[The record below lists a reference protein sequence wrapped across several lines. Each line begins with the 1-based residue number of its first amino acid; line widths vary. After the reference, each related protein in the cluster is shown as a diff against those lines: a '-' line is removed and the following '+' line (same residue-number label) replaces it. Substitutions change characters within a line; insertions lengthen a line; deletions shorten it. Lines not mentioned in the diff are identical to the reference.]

1 LATRGRPKT
10 FENSDALEKALELFW
25 TNGYEATSLSELIDV
40 MGISR
45 QSMYNT
51 FGNKHQLFIQCLE
64 YYINIQTDEM
74 SQLFTSELHAE
85 EKLTGLFNKME
96 SYFNCTETKGCLVS
110 IVIQEMAQKD
120 EQVKNIL
127 DEKYS
132 RNFKSFHVFFSDA
145 ITSGEI
151 KSSLAGNELADL
163 LDSILLSVSSLCK
176 LPNRNTQIKNLF
188 KIFLKQIQFV
198 H

>member
-1 LATRGRPKT
+1 LVARGRPKT
-10 FENSDALEKALELFW
+10 FENSKALESAMDLFW
-25 TNGYEATSLSELIDV
+25 KNGYEATSLSDLIDV

-64 YYINIQTDEM
+64 SYISSQTNQM
-74 SQLFTSELHAE
+74 SELFSSNLHAE
-85 EKLTGLFNKME
+85 EKLSGLFSKME
-96 SYFNCTETKGCLVS
+96 SFFNCSETKGCLVS

-120 EQVKNIL
+120 EQVKKIL

-132 RNFKSFHVFFSDA
+132 KNFNSFHIFFA
-145 ITSGEI
+145 EAMTKGELQ
-151 KSSLAGNELADL
+151 STLTAGELADL

-176 LPNRNTQIKNLF
+176 LPNRETQIKNLF
-188 KIFLKQIQFV
+188 SIFLKQINFV